1 MAVNDAQPL
10 ISHLIELRKRLL
22 NCLITVLIVFAAL
35 AYFSNDIYRLVA
47 APLIDKLPVGSQMS
61 ATDVASTFL
70 PQLN

>member
-1 MAVNDAQPL
+1 MAVNDTQPL

-22 NCLITVLIVFAAL
+22 NCLITVLVVFFAL

-47 APLIDKLPVGSQMS
+47 APLIDKLPMSSQMS

-70 PQLN
+70 PH